1 MLQRSAVPTP
11 QIPDTADRAI
21 VDVDALLARELATL
35 TQEWERHLD
44 GLATDVLPDDLPG
57 WLTGLLV
64 GRGKRLRV
72 RLAYWAFLA
81 GGGQPGTPCY
91 HRLIRVAAALET
103 LHLFALIHDDVM
115 DESDSRRGRPSAH
128 CEAATWHDAAGAAG
142 DGEVFGRNLAILLGD
157 LAHMLADRLVGDLPA
172 GLRTIWFALNIEL
185 MAGQRADLTGA
196 AARRRDRRHAQHV
209 ARLKSGGYTV
219 TRPLQLGA
227 AAADAG
233 PGATAA
239 LLACGERLGYAFAL
253 RDDYLGVWGDPGV
266 TGKPA
271 GDDLFEAKPTVLLSL
286 AAQRLTG
293 EAASLLAAVGTPALR
308 REDVHRLAIAI
319 REAGVAEEL
328 DRLIAEEFDA
338 AMACLTA
345 PDVTLDPDAVAGL
358 RTTARA
364 AVWRHA

>member
-1 MLQRSAVPTP
+1 MLQRSEVPTP
-11 QIPDTADRAI
+11 QIPDTVDRA
-21 VDVDALLARELATL
+21 VADVDALLAVELAAL
-35 TQEWERHLD
+35 AQEWEQHLD
-44 GLATDVLPDDLPG
+44 GLATDVLPRDLPG
-57 WLTGLLV
+57 WLGDLLV
-64 GRGKRLRV
+64 GRGKRIRV
-72 RLAYWAFLA
+72 RLAHGAFRA
-81 GGGQPGTPCY
+81 SGGRPGTPGY
-91 HRLIRVAAALET
+91 HRLIRLAAALET

-128 CEAATWHDAAGAAG
+128 CEASAWHDAAGAAG

-157 LAHMLADRLVGDLPA
+157 LAHMLADRLVGDLPIE
-172 GLRTIWFALNIEL
+172 LRRIWFALNIEL

-219 TRPLQLGA
+219 TRPLELGA
-227 AAADAG
+227 AAAGAA
-233 PGATAA
+233 PEATAA
-239 LLACGERLGYAFAL
+239 LLACGEHLGYAFAL
-253 RDDYLGVWGDPGV
+253 RDDYLGVWGDPNV

-286 AAQRLTG
+286 AAERLTG
-293 EAASLLAAVGTPALR
+293 DAATVLAGVGTPALR
-308 REDVHRLAIAI
+308 RTDVPGLAAAI

-345 PDVTLDPDAVAGL
+345 PGVTLDPCGVASL

-364 AVWRHA
+364 AVWRDA